1 MNEIPTAAERASGDG
16 RPAVSRLSV
25 AAVEGAAGGQT
36 RVDAP
41 CSTGAD
47 AAAEPG
53 CRVLVAASIDMQ
65 HIIGCLVLV
74 VCLLD
79 GGRW

>member
-1 MNEIPTAAERASGDG
+1 M
-16 RPAVSRLSV
+16 PAVSRLSV

-53 CRVLVAASIDMQ
+53 CRVSAASIDMQ
-65 HIIGCLVLV
+65 PIIIGCLV
-74 VCLLD
+74 VCLR
-79 GGRW
+79 GGG